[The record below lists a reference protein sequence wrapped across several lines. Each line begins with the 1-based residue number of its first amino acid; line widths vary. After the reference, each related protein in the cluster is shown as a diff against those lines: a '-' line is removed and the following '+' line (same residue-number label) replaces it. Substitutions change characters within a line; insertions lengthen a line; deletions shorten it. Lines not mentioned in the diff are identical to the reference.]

1 MLFLLLCCGCELH
14 VTAGLFVVVVAV
26 DIGFFF
32 FFLVGLLSIRHSCT
46 LDTEVLLFLFG
57 RINNFGGL
65 ASIPPSSLIFFSFFF
80 LMWSFFFFPV

>member
-26 DIGFFF
+26 DVGF

-80 LMWSFFFFPV
+80 YVVIFFFFPV

>member
-26 DIGFFF
+26 DVGFF

-80 LMWSFFFFPV
+80 YVVIFFFFPV